1 LRGLRLGQGV
11 EVVQPD
17 AMAAAIRAGQQHGL
31 RAANPVV
38 VQETNNVVVWLR
50 PHEVIAK
57 VGAGL
62 DRAEA
67 LRREYHVARAL
78 AELGAPVAQPLP
90 ATRPVVDVATGL
102 TVTFWHRLEE
112 DRMLTPDA
120 KTLGSSLREL
130 HGLLAKCTIEL
141 PDFRE
146 ELWRARRALDDESAV
161 AALPPADREFLWE
174 VFDTLMPDLEARQF
188 RRRPLHGEP
197 HDGNRLLTPDGVRW
211 IDFERTCLG
220 PLEWDLAFLSN
231 DARQSFEEIDAN
243 LMHLLSL
250 LNSGRVAT
258 WCWIRAHFP
267 QMRWHAEHHLGILR
281 TAGPLGQRTRPDALA
296 ALGAGKTVIAS
307 WHPVKAGTRKALGR
321 SSTAKRAH
329 SGTASN

>member
-1 LRGLRLGQGV
+1 LRALRLGQGAG
-11 EVVQPD
+11 VVQRD
-17 AMAAAIRAGQQHGL
+17 AMAAAVRAGQQHGL

-57 VGAGL
+57 VGSGL
-62 DRAEA
+62 DRADA

-78 AELGAPVAQPLP
+78 ADLGAPVAQPLL
-90 ATRPVVDVATGL
+90 ATRPVLDVSTGL
-102 TVTFWHRLEE
+102 TVTLWHRLEE
-112 DRMLTPDA
+112 DRTMTPDA
-120 KTLGSSLREL
+120 RTLGASLREL
-130 HGLLAKCTIEL
+130 HGLLGKCKLQL

-146 ELWRARRALDDESAV
+146 ELWRARRALDDESAL
-161 AALPPADREFLWE
+161 AALLPADREFLRE
-174 VFDTLMPDLEARQF
+174 VFDTLMLDLDARQF

-231 DARQSFEEIDAN
+231 DARESFEDIDAN
-243 LMHLLSL
+243 LLHLLSL

-281 TAGPLGQRTRPDALA
+281 DGW
-296 ALGAGKTVIAS
+296 AS
-307 WHPVKAGTRKALGR
+307 R
-321 SSTAKRAH
+321 SKE
-329 SGTASN
+329 

>member
-1 LRGLRLGQGV
+1 LKALPVSQGAD
-11 EVVQPD
+11 VVQRD
-17 AMAAAIRAGQQHGL
+17 AMASAIRAGHQHGL

-57 VGAGL
+57 VGSGL

-67 LRREYHVARAL
+67 LRREYHVARSL
-78 AELGAPVAQPLP
+78 GDLGAPVAQPLL
-90 ATRPVVDVATGL
+90 ATTPVLDVVTGL
-102 TVTFWHRLEE
+102 TVTLWHRLED

-120 KTLGSSLREL
+120 RTLGASLREL
-130 HGLLAKCTIEL
+130 HGLLANCKLEL

-146 ELWRARRALDDESAV
+146 ELWRARRALDDESALT
-161 AALPPADREFLWE
+161 ALPPADRGFLRE
-174 VFDTLMPDLEARQF
+174 VFDTLMPDLDVRQF

-197 HDGNRLLTPDGVRW
+197 HDGNRLLTPGGVRW

-231 DARQSFEEIDAN
+231 DERQSFEEIDAH
-243 LMHLLSL
+243 LLHLLSL

-258 WCWIRAHFP
+258 WCWARAHFP
-267 QMRWHAEHHLGILR
+267 QMRWHAEHHLGMLR
-281 TAGPLGQRTRPDALA
+281 GSGPLSLRIRPDPLQRRGPARLPSLLWHLIKLSTFA
-296 ALGAGKTVIAS
+296 AMPRRLPRPGVG
-307 WHPVKAGTRKALGR
+307 G
-321 SSTAKRAH
+321 
-329 SGTASN
+329 